1 MLGLPLAL
9 WYFIGIRPAVAADT
23 LTTCHACTGAR
34 STTCMMCNGSGTAE
48 PKART
53 PITWLS

>member
-23 LTTCHACTGAR
+23 PTTCHACTGPQHDLHDVQR
-34 STTCMMCNGSGTAE
+34 
-48 PKART
+48 
-53 PITWLS
+53 